1 VGIFIGGEALAEFL
15 NAASSGLSLFQPSAL
30 ILATNQIISAAI
42 CIYRITYNFLFFF
55 RHCCRGKGQ
64 RKLIFSCALISK
76 KILKNSSDFL
86 GKILQDYRPHW
97 EDMH

>member
-42 CIYRITYNFLFFF
+42 MYL
-55 RHCCRGKGQ
+55 
-64 RKLIFSCALISK
+64 
-76 KILKNSSDFL
+76 
-86 GKILQDYRPHW
+86 
-97 EDMH
+97 